1 MVPYHLMTGDVS
13 QANYSSLRAA
23 MNGSYS
29 MVDDWQQN
37 EVLPMLCLPAVQR
50 RMQVSAL
57 RAQRPALP
65 AGQMEIR
72 AAGSPD
78 GRPDQGSDGRNHGDS
93 RRAEAD
99 QPGLAE
105 RGSTPRSTCA
115 RSPT

>member
-50 RMQVSAL
+50 LSFTTLSVLHTRSGATT
-57 RAQRPALP
+57 RAF
-65 AGQMEIR
+65 
-72 AAGSPD
+72 SPSN
-78 GRPDQGSDGRNHGDS
+78 GPS
-93 RRAEAD
+93 RCRFAEW
-99 QPGLAE
+99 
-105 RGSTPRSTCA
+105 STRSKT
-115 RSPT
+115 